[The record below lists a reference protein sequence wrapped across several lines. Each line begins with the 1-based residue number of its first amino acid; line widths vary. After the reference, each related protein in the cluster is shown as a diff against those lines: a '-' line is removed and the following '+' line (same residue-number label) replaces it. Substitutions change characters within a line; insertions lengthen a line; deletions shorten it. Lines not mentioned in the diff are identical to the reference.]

1 MLHHYIKTKIP
12 EHGAQDGV
20 LQVEL
25 GVDQI
30 ADGIARRPPVI
41 VVIVVAALLLRRLVS
56 SMRAGQVQGGIDR
69 GRPLL

>member
-1 MLHHYIKTKIP
+1 M
-12 EHGAQDGV
+12 